1 MICDSNNKTNF
12 PRKLLLTDKHV
23 LSIFKTSE
31 NSFWVNI
38 KLSKTL
44 ISKIIQLKRFLSKL
58 FGPLI
63 KTKTILIP

>member
-23 LSIFKTSE
+23 LSIFKISE

-44 ISKIIQLKRFLSKL
+44 ISKIIQLKGFLSKL